1 MWVWPV
7 FSMCISL
14 CHSFSLCL
22 SFTLVFMMDS
32 DRLTRGHKRGCFCC
46 SSTSRLHKKDTCLNE
61 NTKKYCFSL
70 SQISVL
76 KSMLPPKLV
85 EYDWSYWEWEVTFRQ
100 LLKSNLVWVLRIVP
114 LYCRVPKCGMNE
126 SCHAEKYRYENVS
139 QLSMTYKL
147 QLCWKVQVL
156 KSIS

>member
-1 MWVWPV
+1 MSRYVSMTCV
-7 FSMCISL
+7 FNVYLSL
-14 CHSFSLCL
+14 SLFLSLSLSVSLSLLCL
-22 SFTLVFMMDS
+22 WWIVTDS
-32 DRLTRGHKRGCFCC
+32 PGG
-46 SSTSRLHKKDTCLNE
+46 TSRLPKKDTCLNE

-114 LYCRVPKCGMNE
+114 LYCRVPKCGINE
-126 SCHAEKYRYENVS
+126 SCHAQKYRYENVS
-139 QLSMTYKL
+139 QLSMIYKL
-147 QLCWKVQVL
+147 QLCWKVQLL